1 MNTQKA
7 KGNHTNLNFFLL
19 PFYFFLFGGLFSC
32 SKIAE
37 SLFSISAAKNVPVR
51 KIREIKNQKQVNSTV
66 YLKGKVGNQASFV
79 GSGAYELQDTTGSIW
94 ILTKQSL
101 PQKGD
106 ELIIEGK
113 LQYQSMPLI
122 FAAGGKAV
130 QEVYVQERQQ
140 LEHRPVK
147 NRLLPLSL
155 EKQ

>member
-19 PFYFFLFGGLFSC
+19 PFYFFLLGGLFSC
-32 SKIAE
+32 NKITE

-51 KIREIKNQKQVNSTV
+51 KISEIKNQKQVNSTV

-79 GSGAYELQDTTGSIW
+79 GSGAYELQDTTGSLW
-94 ILTKQSL
+94 ILTKQPL

-130 QEVYVQERQQ
+130 REVYVQERQQ
-140 LEHRPVK
+140 LEHRSTK
-147 NRLLPLSL
+147 NTLLPLSL
-155 EKQ
+155 ER